1 MTYIN
6 KPNQTKPNQTKPN
19 QTKSNMKIN
28 TRNERQSQCRRHL
41 KWQATTAF
49 RIFLLIAM
57 LLPSSTVSEPIT
69 ANTVNDSKTA
79 KQQQLGDVSAKSSN
93 GNAGSIGGGSDGTV
107 ESIFHKMDSNHDV
120 SLSLSEFETNIHMLR
135 TININSA
142 PIVNTNNGGGKPK
155 KKIPKEFWNGFSTS
169 TMMIIA
175 TEIGDKTFFIAA
187 VLCMRNSRYSVFF
200 GSVLALVCMTV
211 LSTLMGL
218 ILPSFLPK
226 SYTHIIAGVLFF
238 YFGIKLMNDSRS
250 MENKV
255 SDELGEVEDE
265 LLMSRKKEEDEDVN
279 GSGSGSSSTSMT
291 PSASSSILQVD
302 VEGGGSGT
310 SANSRCATP
319 TMSNSNNTLSSNN
332 TKNQT
337 APSTSPSKTT
347 KSIFFQAYILTFLA
361 EWGNRSQIAT
371 IALAADKDPYGVT
384 FGACFGHA
392 LCTGMAVVGGR
403 ILASKIS
410 EKTVSFWGG
419 CIFLGFGFHSLFFD
433 S

>member
-1 MTYIN
+1 M
-6 KPNQTKPNQTKPN
+6 
-19 QTKSNMKIN
+19 MKIN
-28 TRNERQSQCRRHL
+28 KRNKDESSVPNEKKERQYHPPH

-49 RIFLLIAM
+49 RIFMLIAM
-57 LLPSSTVSEPIT
+57 LLPTSTVSEPIT
-69 ANTVNDSKTA
+69 ANTVNDGQQQA
-79 KQQQLGDVSAKSSN
+79 KQQQQVISSDGANSSN
-93 GNAGSIGGGSDGTV
+93 GGNAGIGGGIGGSDVTV
-107 ESIFHKMDSNHDV
+107 ESLFHKMDSNHDV
-120 SLSLSEFETNIHMLR
+120 ALSLTEFETNIHMLR
-135 TININSA
+135 DNIHSA
-142 PIVNTNNGGGKPK
+142 VDNTGSGGGGMKQLSSSSTTPK
-155 KKIPKEFWNGFSTS
+155 VNKEFWNGFSTS

-187 VLCMRNSRYSVFF
+187 VLSMRNSRYSVFF

-265 LLMSRKKEEDEDVN
+265 LLMSRKKEDNEEHHHSQHLEDDDDH
-279 GSGSGSSSTSMT
+279 TSMSIS
-291 PSASSSILQVD
+291 PSVSSSILQAD
-302 VEGGGSGT
+302 IESNNGTTSSGGGT
-310 SANSRCATP
+310 VANSRSATP
-319 TMSNSNNTLSSNN
+319 TISNSTNTISNNNNTESSSSSS
-332 TKNQT
+332 K
-337 APSTSPSKTT
+337 SKTT

-361 EWGNRSQIAT
+361 EWGDRSQIAT

-410 EKTVSFWGG
+410 EKTVSFW
-419 CIFLGFGFHSLFFD
+419 
-433 S
+433 